1 MMAILESDVNMLETE
16 LPTNGTA
23 FFVGR
28 INAAGHAVIKVNV
41 VTVVTDKAFK
51 VASLHVN
58 RRPEPVIAQTTQAR
72 SLLEEV
78 FEELGIQVLA
88 VAAEPGNRT
97 YHAYIK
103 VPKSMQTEEV
113 LPSPC
118 SRPQGHTTIN
128 ENIDN
133 TTAFNTSPCPHPPVT
148 SPISLN
154 QPRHPATLLIPPLFP
169 PITKQGYVDRI
180 VATAA
185 LKALKGPF
193 LKVLAKSE
201 MGDGYAMAALIL
213 DFGSITD
220 EKCDTCQ
227 RQQVTSGI
235 LNVGTLGHPTEICH
249 SAPGAP
255 PVVKAVAWSFHA
267 AAANAATAHS
277 AAVAAEAKAA
287 ADPQDADL
295 QAAAIAARAAA
306 DTASAAA
313 AATHGAPQAEGQHN
327 SQQPR
332 PTWSPNTLNSSSH
345 PFDSACYANGET
357 GCAGDQQPW
366 MNTRRS
372 PTPKR
377 SRSPTP
383 GDTSTTVLDV
393 SPLHLTRP
401 SINQHASEPNDST
414 RSHRAAAPS
423 PTEDTSLSYDISTRR
438 ARVPPRHING
448 ARHVPPFKPVRCPLI
463 IAAPSS
469 GVVADINIGSRRGIF
484 T

>member
-1 MMAILESDVNMLETE
+1 MPKAPRFGAKALAPATANAKADASAASALAFSQIGAGYQAHLRIGTGNGYSTAPTQALALTVYGASRNKTAAWTGIKNTVANVAKDLGLSITLRITAKGQAIIEAQVAPLPTHLYTLITPPPPRSPPSPNLGTPPNAFGNYLTGGGNHAGQCPTELDMMAILESDVNMLETE

-51 VASLHVN
+51 VVSLHVN

-103 VPKSMQTEEV
+103 VPKSMQTEEEH
-113 LPSPC
+113 PSPC

-148 SPISLN
+148 SPSSLN

-235 LNVGTLGHPTEICH
+235 LNVGTE
-249 SAPGAP
+249 
-255 PVVKAVAWSFHA
+255 
-267 AAANAATAHS
+267 
-277 AAVAAEAKAA
+277 
-287 ADPQDADL
+287 D
-295 QAAAIAARAAA
+295 
-306 DTASAAA
+306 
-313 AATHGAPQAEGQHN
+313 
-327 SQQPR
+327 
-332 PTWSPNTLNSSSH
+332 
-345 PFDSACYANGET
+345 NGT
-357 GCAGDQQPW
+357 GKSKKITID
-366 MNTRRS
+366 
-372 PTPKR
+372 
-377 SRSPTP
+377 
-383 GDTSTTVLDV
+383 
-393 SPLHLTRP
+393 
-401 SINQHASEPNDST
+401 NDKGRLMEEQKVT
-414 RSHRAAAPS
+414 
-423 PTEDTSLSYDISTRR
+423 
-438 ARVPPRHING
+438 
-448 ARHVPPFKPVRCPLI
+448 
-463 IAAPSS
+463 
-469 GVVADINIGSRRGIF
+469 RRGIRQYLIHLHS
-484 T
+484 